1 MTTRLGTTITKKI
14 MEEQRQFPKASGDFS
29 GMLYELVV
37 ALKVIAYEVNK
48 AGLMNILGHAGT
60 TNIQGE
66 IQQKLDVFA
75 NTVIIHKMDHTGYL
89 CGMASEENEELIEI
103 ADRHPQGGK
112 YALLF
117 DPLDGSSNIDVNV
130 SIGSIFSV
138 FRKKS
143 TGPKGAL
150 EDFLQPGTDLLAAGY
165 AVYGSST
172 MFVYSTGLGVHGFT
186 LDPGVGEFILS
197 HPNIMSPKKGGV
209 YSVNEGNR
217 VYWDDKVR
225 SLVNYFTVEDKATG
239 RPYSSRYI
247 GSLVADFHRNLTKG
261 GIFMYPPDK
270 KSPEGKLRL
279 MYEAIPLAFIA
290 EQAGGQAV
298 DATGKRIL
306 EIKPTSLH
314 QRTPLFIGSKDDV
327 DVAKSFLTSGQT
339 VSPSF

>member
-14 MEEQRQFPKASGDFS
+14 MEEARQFPGAKGDFS
-29 GMLYELVV
+29 GMLYELVF

-48 AGLMNILGHAGT
+48 AGLMDILGHEGT

-75 NTVIIHKMDHTGYL
+75 NTTIIHKMDHTGYL
-89 CGMASEENEELIEI
+89 CGMASEEVEGIIEI
-103 ADRHPQGGK
+103 ADKHPQGGK

-117 DPLDGSSNIDVNV
+117 DPLDGSTNIDVNV
-130 SIGSIFSV
+130 SVGTIFTV
-138 FRKKS
+138 FRKRS
-143 TGPKGAL
+143 NNPKCAM
-150 EDFLQPGTDLLAAGY
+150 EDFLQPGSNLLAAGY

-197 HPNIMSPKKGGV
+197 HPNIKSPQKGGI

-217 VYWDDKVR
+217 AYWDDRTKKI
-225 SLVNYFTVEDKATG
+225 VNYFTEEDKATG

-261 GIFMYPPDK
+261 GIFMYPPDR
-270 KSPEGKLRL
+270 KSPDGKLRL
-279 MYEAIPLAFIA
+279 LYEAIPLAFIA
-290 EQAGGQAV
+290 EQAGGGAI
-298 DATGKRIL
+298 DANGRWIL
-306 EIKPTSLH
+306 ELQPESLH
-314 QRTPLFIGSKDDV
+314 QRTPLFIGSREEIEITKR
-327 DVAKSFLTSGQT
+327 FLTAG
-339 VSPSF
+339 

>member
-48 AGLMNILGHAGT
+48 AGLMSILGQAGT

-75 NTVIIHKMDHTGYL
+75 NTTIIHKMDHTGYL
-89 CGMASEENEELIEI
+89 CGMASEEEEGIIEI

-112 YALLF
+112 YVLLF

-143 TGPKGAL
+143 NDPKSTL
-150 EDFLQPGTDLLAAGY
+150 EDFLQPGTNLLAAGY

-172 MFVYSTGLGVHGFT
+172 MFVYTTGLGVHGFT

-197 HPNIMSPKKGGV
+197 HPNIKSPENGSI

-217 VYWDDKVR
+217 VFWDDKTRKAVD
-225 SLVNYFTVEDKATG
+225 YFTQDDKASG

-270 KSPEGKLRL
+270 RSPNGKLRL

-290 EQAGGQAV
+290 EQAGGQAI
-298 DATGKRIL
+298 DANGKRIL
-306 EIKPTSLH
+306 DIIPESLH
-314 QRTPLFIGSKDDV
+314 QRTPLFIGSKREV
-327 DVAKSFLTSGQT
+327 ETTRKFLVG
-339 VSPSF
+339 

>member
-14 MEEQRQFPKASGDFS
+14 MEEQRQFPGAKGDFS

-48 AGLMNILGHAGT
+48 AGLMNILGQAGT

-75 NTVIIHKMDHTGYL
+75 NTTIIHKMDHTGYL
-89 CGMASEENEELIEI
+89 CGMASEEVDDYIPI
-103 ADRHPQGGK
+103 PDRHPQGGK
-112 YALLF
+112 YVLLF

-130 SIGSIFSV
+130 SIGSIFSI
-138 FRKKS
+138 FKKKS
-143 TGPKGAL
+143 TGPKCAA
-150 EDFLQPGTDLLAAGY
+150 EDFLQPGNQMIAAGY

-197 HPNIMSPKKGGV
+197 HPNIKSPKKGGI

-217 VYWDDKVR
+217 IFWDDKTKKMVD
-225 SLVNYFTVEDKATG
+225 YFVSDDKATG

-270 KSPEGKLRL
+270 RSPQGKLRL

-306 EIKPTSLH
+306 DIVPTALH
-314 QRTPLFIGSKDDV
+314 QRTALYIGSNDDV
-327 DVAKSFLTSGQT
+327 ETAKKFL
-339 VSPSF
+339 V

>member
-14 MEEQRQFPKASGDFS
+14 MEEQRHFPGATGDFS

-48 AGLMNILGHAGT
+48 AGLMNILGQAGT

-75 NTVIIHKMDHTGYL
+75 NTTIIQKMDHTGYL
-89 CGMASEENEELIEI
+89 CGMASEEVEGIIEI
-103 ADRHPQGGK
+103 EDKHPQGGK
-112 YALLF
+112 YVLLF
-117 DPLDGSSNIDVNV
+117 DPLDGSTNIDVNV
-130 SIGSIFSV
+130 TIGTIFSIYK
-138 FRKKS
+138 KKS
-143 TGPKGAL
+143 SHPKCSM
-150 EDFLQPGTDLLAAGY
+150 EDFLQPGLKLLAAGY

-197 HPNIMSPKKGGV
+197 HPDIKSPTKGRI

-217 VYWDDKVR
+217 AYWDDRTKKMVD
-225 SLVNYFTVEDKATG
+225 YFTNEDKATG

-247 GSLVADFHRNLTKG
+247 GSLVADFHRNLTLG
-261 GIFMYPPDK
+261 GIFMYPPDR
-270 KSPEGKLRL
+270 KSPGGKLRL

-290 EQAGGQAV
+290 EQAGGGAV
-298 DATGKRIL
+298 DANGGRIL
-306 EIKPTSLH
+306 EIQPESLH
-314 QRTPLFIGSKDDV
+314 QRTPLFIGSKEEV
-327 DVAKSFLTSGQT
+327 EITKRFLAGG
-339 VSPSF
+339 